1 MAIFSSHLL
10 NSTDGSHAKNVE
22 VIINQIDK
30 NGIRKIFLQTKTDK
44 DGRILKE
51 FILNK
56 NDCKCDY
63 EFVCKTGKFFSKK
76 NIVSEIIIK
85 FKMINPKKKYHLP
98 IIISPNGYS
107 TWWSK

>member
-30 NGIRKIFLQTKTDK
+30 NGKRKIFLKTKTDK
-44 DGRILKE
+44 GGRILKE

-63 EFVCKTGKFFSKK
+63 EFICKTGKFFSKK
-76 NIVSEIIIK
+76 NIVSEIVIK

-107 TWWSK
+107 AWWSK

>member
-30 NGIRKIFLQTKTDK
+30 NGKRKIFLKTKTDK
-44 DGRILKE
+44 GGRILKE
-51 FILNK
+51 FFLNK
-56 NDCKCDY
+56 NDCKCDF

>member
-30 NGIRKIFLQTKTDK
+30 NGKRKIFLKTKTDK
-44 DGRILKE
+44 GGRILKE

-76 NIVSEIIIK
+76 NIIYQS
-85 FKMINPKKKYHLP
+85 
-98 IIISPNGYS
+98 
-107 TWWSK
+107 

>member
-22 VIINQIDK
+22 VIIYQINK
-30 NGIRKIFLQTKTDK
+30 NGKRKTFLKTKTDEG
-44 DGRILKE
+44 GRILKE
-51 FILNK
+51 FKLNK
-56 NDCKCDY
+56 NDCKCDF

-107 TWWSK
+107 TWWPK